1 MSMKIQFDANLDYQ
15 RQAIESVT
23 GVFAGQEICH
33 TNFTVAP
40 LQSWEEGSLFYGT
53 KEDSLGIGNR
63 LRLLDE
69 DIHANIRTIQLK
81 NGLAPSET
89 FDSKDGIH
97 LTVEMETGTGKTYV
111 YLRTVFEMNRL
122 YGFTKFIIVVP
133 SIAIKEGVQ
142 KSLEITATHFK
153 ELYENVAFD
162 YFTYDSSK
170 LSDVRNFATSP
181 DIQIMVINIDA
192 FRKSFTD
199 PEQENKANIIHRA
212 HDRMTGAKP
221 IEFIQQT
228 NPIVIIDE
236 PQSVDTTDKS
246 KEAIASLN
254 PMCTLRYSATHVEK
268 HHMLYKLDSVD
279 AYEQKLVKQIE
290 VAGIEVKDYHN
301 KAYIKLVSVNN
312 KKSPISAKIEIDARL
327 KNGSI
332 KRKEV
337 TVTSGADL
345 LDTRY
350 SGGRDVYDGYIID
363 DIYYEQGNEYISFTS
378 KPDILKLGQA
388 LGEVDPDEFKRLQIR
403 KTIEEHLDKEMRLR
417 PQGIKVLSLFFIDK
431 VANYRWYDENGNPQK
446 GKFALMFEE
455 EYDRAIR
462 KPKYSQLFEG
472 ADLDTAAQGVHNG
485 YFAIDK
491 KKDSS
496 GKEMLKESKIG
507 KDGKAASS
515 ESDGSAYNT
524 IMKDK
529 EWLLSFDCKLKFIF
543 SHSALKEGWDNP
555 NVFQICTLNETTS
568 VIKKRQ
574 EIGRGLRICVNQD
587 GERVHGFAVNTLTV
601 MANESYEQFAEQLQ
615 KEIENEEGIKFGV
628 VEKHL
633 FANIVVPVD
642 DHNHEYL
649 GAEASKQL
657 WEHLQS
663 EGHIDSKGKVQDS
676 LKASLKNGTLA
687 LPEAF
692 QPHVA
697 QIVSVLKKVSGNL
710 NIKNRDDK
718 VKVSLN
724 KAVYLSPEFQA
735 LWDRIKYK
743 TTFRV
748 DFDTNALIEKCA
760 EEIKVNLQ
768 VGKARFTYRKAKTEI
783 DRSGVHTQQVQ
794 ETTRVYESRAFD
806 LPDLI
811 TYLQNETNLTRR
823 TIVAIINK
831 SGRLESFK
839 NNPQKFIEQSA
850 NIIKSQMR
858 LFIVDGIKYQK
869 IGDDQFYAQEL
880 FQQNELFG
888 YLKDNMVKV
897 EKSVFDHV
905 VYDSDIELE
914 FASAFERN
922 EDIKLY
928 AKLPGWFKIDTP
940 LGGYNPD
947 WAVLIEKDGK
957 EKLYFVVETKSTL
970 FSVERRPEENTK
982 IKCGYAHFE
991 ALGDEVNF
999 TVSNSMDEFS
1009 SRYA

>member
-122 YGFTKFIIVVP
+122 YSFTKFIIVVP

-363 DIYYEQGNEYISFTS
+363 DIYCEQGNEYISFTS

>member
-363 DIYYEQGNEYISFTS
+363 DIYCEQGNEYISFTS

-888 YLKDNMVKV
+888 YLKDNMVKA

-928 AKLPGWFKIDTP
+928 AKLPSWFKIDTP

-970 FSVERRPEENTK
+970 FSVERRPEENAK

>member
-363 DIYYEQGNEYISFTS
+363 DIYCEQGNEYISFTS

-957 EKLYFVVETKSTL
+957 EKLYFVV
-970 FSVERRPEENTK
+970 
-982 IKCGYAHFE
+982 
-991 ALGDEVNF
+991 
-999 TVSNSMDEFS
+999 
-1009 SRYA
+1009 

>member
-363 DIYYEQGNEYISFTS
+363 DIYCEQGNEYISFTS

-388 LGEVDPDEFKRLQIR
+388 VGEVDPDEFKRLQIR